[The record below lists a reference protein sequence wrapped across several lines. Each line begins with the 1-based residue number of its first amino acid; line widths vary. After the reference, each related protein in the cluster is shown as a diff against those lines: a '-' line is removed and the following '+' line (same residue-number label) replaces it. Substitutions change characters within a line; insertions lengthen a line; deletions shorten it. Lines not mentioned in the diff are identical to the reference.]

1 MQALDL
7 NAFVCVFDQALY
19 AKACEVVWKNPD
31 NFHPIVLRM
40 GVFHTICTML
50 AVIGKRFGDAGLR
63 DLSVE
68 SGVIADGLIAGVLDG
83 KKYNRAIRLH
93 KLVYEALLRLA
104 WSGFEAWLGDG
115 DKNELAE
122 TLLHV
127 TDFAENI
134 SGETWLEFQL
144 VHSCSHV
151 LQRFQDYLDFLRT
164 ENGDLSTFWM
174 SYVDVVEIVLGLVRA
189 SREGDFEHHLM
200 CIRAM
205 IPWCFTYDR
214 LNYARYLPYYFA
226 TMCRLSMDYPDVYQH
241 FMQGGSSVQIGSS
254 NPFGKIPCDQT
265 IEETIN
271 KDTQTAGGTKGF
283 SLKSGAVKKYYL
295 NAEHMSLFLR
305 QLREMVGLG
314 GSRLNHPDLQQ
325 SQDTEGYLMEDS
337 WINPFRSDQD
347 SLVSLATAAMLPMEI
362 AHDLMNASQVG
373 EEAFEAFRTRRLE
386 NNTVDFFATMKK
398 QKLKTFSDVYTKKV
412 TCKLSSKLTGISL
425 DISLLLP
432 RHENLR

>member
-1 MQALDL
+1 
-7 NAFVCVFDQALY
+7 
-19 AKACEVVWKNPD
+19 
-31 NFHPIVLRM
+31 
-40 GVFHTICTML
+40 ML

-68 SGVIADGLIAGVLDG
+68 SGVIADGSIVGVLDG

-93 KLVYEALLRLA
+93 TLVYEALLRLA

-144 VHSCSHV
+144 VHSCS
-151 LQRFQDYLDFLRT
+151 QDYLDFLRT

-174 SYVDVVEIVLGLVRA
+174 SYVDMVEIVLGL
-189 SREGDFEHHLM
+189 
-200 CIRAM
+200 
-205 IPWCFTYDR
+205 
-214 LNYARYLPYYFA
+214 
-226 TMCRLSMDYPDVYQH
+226 Q
-241 FMQGGSSVQIGSS
+241 
-254 NPFGKIPCDQT
+254 
-265 IEETIN
+265 
-271 KDTQTAGGTKGF
+271 
-283 SLKSGAVKKYYL
+283 
-295 NAEHMSLFLR
+295 
-305 QLREMVGLG
+305 
-314 GSRLNHPDLQQ
+314 HPDLQQ
-325 SQDTEGYLMEDS
+325 SRILKDEADVQSLVNLMEDS

-347 SLVSLATAAMLPMEI
+347 SLVSLATAAMPPMEI
-362 AHDLMNASQVG
+362 AHDLMNASKVG

-412 TCKLSSKLTGISL
+412 TCKGKEIVLKADRNLFGHIIVVAQTRKLEMKKVISYPL
-425 DISLLLP
+425 GPIPLALANADGSLRKPDKAKFMNDIAQNVP
-432 RHENLR
+432 VVEVFTENISMHR